1 MKISIII
8 PVYNSSLT
16 LKECLEA
23 IFNSNFKN
31 FEVIV
36 ISDNSTD
43 NSVGIAKQYQCK
55 IIELSENKG
64 PAFARNEGAKIS
76 EGDIL
81 LFVDSDVIIKK
92 DALNYLSEKFLQ
104 NEIDAIQGIYSHE
117 PTYKSIITQ
126 YQMSY
131 NCYYIWPE
139 NKKYASTLSTCC
151 LAIRKKIFLNLKGFN
166 VNFKRPS
173 AEDEEFGYFLIDKGY
188 KILILRELKAEHRIN
203 YNLKHFIKKKFY
215 IYIDVMKEYLR
226 NKTYVKKIKQT
237 NYAKVLAGIV
247 ILGLIILTAIGT
259 IIFLNKT
266 ILYIFLTLNIAFLLL
281 HTGFMRFVGRTKGLT
296 KAFGVVAVCY
306 IDTFLMLVGL
316 LYGSLSYFF
325 GKKY

>member
-117 PTYKSIITQ
+117 PTYKSIVTQ

-188 KILILRELKAEHRIN
+188 KILILRELKVEHRIN

-215 IYIDVMKEYLR
+215 GYIDVMKEYLR

>member
-117 PTYKSIITQ
+117 PTYKSIVTQ

-151 LAIRKKIFLNLKGFN
+151 FAIRKKIFLNLKGFN
-166 VNFKRPS
+166 VNFKRAS

-188 KILILRELKAEHRIN
+188 KILILRELNVEHRVN

-259 IIFLNKT
+259 IIFLNET

>member
-1 MKISIII
+1 MKISIIV
-8 PVYNSSLT
+8 PTYNSSLT

-23 IFNSNFKN
+23 VFNSNFKN

-81 LFVDSDVIIKK
+81 LFVDSDVIIKEN
-92 DALNYLSEKFLQ
+92 ALNYLSEKFLQ

-188 KILILRELKAEHRIN
+188 KILILRELNVEHRVN

-215 IYIDVMKEYLR
+215 TYIDVMKEYLR

>member
-173 AEDEEFGYFLIDKGY
+173 AEDEEFGYFLIAKGY
-188 KILILRELKAEHRIN
+188 KILILRELKVEHRID

-215 IYIDVMKEYLR
+215 TYIDVMKEYLR

-296 KAFGVVAVCY
+296 KVFGVVAVCY

>member
-188 KILILRELKAEHRIN
+188 KILILRELNVEHRVN

-215 IYIDVMKEYLR
+215 TYIDVMKEYLR

-237 NYAKVLAGIV
+237 NYSKVLGGIV

-266 ILYIFLTLNIAFLLL
+266 ILSIFLILNIAFLLL
-281 HTGFMRFVGRTKGLT
+281 HTGFMKFVGRAKGLA
-296 KAFGVVAVCY
+296 KAFEVMAICY

>member
-151 LAIRKKIFLNLKGFN
+151 LAIRKKIFFNLKGFN

-188 KILILRELKAEHRIN
+188 KILILRELNVEHRVN

-215 IYIDVMKEYLR
+215 TYIDVMKEYLR

-247 ILGLIILTAIGT
+247 ILGLIMLTAIGT
-259 IIFLNKT
+259 IIFINKT

-296 KAFGVVAVCY
+296 KVFGVVAVCY

>member
-43 NSVGIAKQYQCK
+43 NSVGIAKQHQCK

-117 PTYKSIITQ
+117 PTYKSIVTQ

-188 KILILRELKAEHRIN
+188 KILILRELNVEHRVN

-215 IYIDVMKEYLR
+215 GYIDVMKEYLR

>member
-55 IIELSENKG
+55 IIELPENKG

-151 LAIRKKIFLNLKGFN
+151 LGIRKKIFLNLKGFN

-188 KILILRELKAEHRIN
+188 KILILRELNVEHRVN
-203 YNLKHFIKKKFY
+203 YNLKHFIKKK
-215 IYIDVMKEYLR
+215 
-226 NKTYVKKIKQT
+226 
-237 NYAKVLAGIV
+237 
-247 ILGLIILTAIGT
+247 
-259 IIFLNKT
+259 
-266 ILYIFLTLNIAFLLL
+266 ILYIYRCNERI
-281 HTGFMRFVGRTKGLT
+281 
-296 KAFGVVAVCY
+296 
-306 IDTFLMLVGL
+306 
-316 LYGSLSYFF
+316 S
-325 GKKY
+325 

>member
-8 PVYNSSLT
+8 PAYNSSLT

-188 KILILRELKAEHRIN
+188 KILILRELNVEHRVN

-215 IYIDVMKEYLR
+215 TYTDVMKEYLR

>member
-139 NKKYASTLSTCC
+139 NKKYASTVSTCC

-166 VNFKRPS
+166 TNYKRAS
-173 AEDEEFGYFLIDKGY
+173 AEDEEFGYSLIDKGY
-188 KILILRELKAEHRIN
+188 KILILRELNVEHRVN

-215 IYIDVMKEYLR
+215 TYIDVMKEYLR

-281 HTGFMRFVGRTKGLT
+281 HAGFMRFVGRTKGLT

>member
-173 AEDEEFGYFLIDKGY
+173 AEDEEFGYFLIAKGY
-188 KILILRELKAEHRIN
+188 KILILRELKVEHRIN

-226 NKTYVKKIKQT
+226 NKTYFEKIKQT
-237 NYAKVLAGIV
+237 NYSKVLAGIV

-259 IIFLNKT
+259 IIFLNET

>member
-8 PVYNSSLT
+8 PAYNSSLT

-117 PTYKSIITQ
+117 PTYKSIVTQ

-151 LAIRKKIFLNLKGFN
+151 FAIRKKIFLNLKGFN

-173 AEDEEFGYFLIDKGY
+173 AEDEEFGYFLIAKGY
-188 KILILRELKAEHRIN
+188 KILILRELKVEHRIN

-215 IYIDVMKEYLR
+215 AYIDIMKEYLR
-226 NKTYVKKIKQT
+226 NKTYFEKIKQT
-237 NYAKVLAGIV
+237 NYSKVLAGIV

>member
-166 VNFKRPS
+166 VNFKRSS
-173 AEDEEFGYFLIDKGY
+173 AEDEEFGYFLIAKGY
-188 KILILRELKAEHRIN
+188 KILILRELKVEHRIN

-215 IYIDVMKEYLR
+215 TYIDVMKEYLR

>member
-117 PTYKSIITQ
+117 PTYKSIVTQ

-188 KILILRELKAEHRIN
+188 KILILRELNVEHRVN

-215 IYIDVMKEYLR
+215 GYIDVMKEYLR

-281 HTGFMRFVGRTKGLT
+281 HTGFMRFVGCTKGLT

>member
-117 PTYKSIITQ
+117 PTYKSIVTQ

-139 NKKYASTLSTCC
+139 NKKSNESLS
-151 LAIRKKIFLNLKGFN
+151 KKILSIF
-166 VNFKRPS
+166 VNN
-173 AEDEEFGYFLIDKGY
+173 IQ
-188 KILILRELKAEHRIN
+188 
-203 YNLKHFIKKKFY
+203 
-215 IYIDVMKEYLR
+215 
-226 NKTYVKKIKQT
+226 KQ
-237 NYAKVLAGIV
+237 
-247 ILGLIILTAIGT
+247 
-259 IIFLNKT
+259 
-266 ILYIFLTLNIAFLLL
+266 
-281 HTGFMRFVGRTKGLT
+281 
-296 KAFGVVAVCY
+296 
-306 IDTFLMLVGL
+306 
-316 LYGSLSYFF
+316 
-325 GKKY
+325 

>member
-1 MKISIII
+1 
-8 PVYNSSLT
+8 
-16 LKECLEA
+16 
-23 IFNSNFKN
+23 
-31 FEVIV
+31 
-36 ISDNSTD
+36 
-43 NSVGIAKQYQCK
+43 
-55 IIELSENKG
+55 
-64 PAFARNEGAKIS
+64 
-76 EGDIL
+76 
-81 LFVDSDVIIKK
+81 
-92 DALNYLSEKFLQ
+92 
-104 NEIDAIQGIYSHE
+104 
-117 PTYKSIITQ
+117 
-126 YQMSY
+126 MSY
-131 NCYYIWPE
+131 YCYYFWPE

-173 AEDEEFGYFLIDKGY
+173 AEDEEFGYFLIAKGY
-188 KILILRELKAEHRIN
+188 KILILRELKVEHRIN

-226 NKTYVKKIKQT
+226 NKTYFEKIKQT
-237 NYAKVLAGIV
+237 NYSKVLAGIV

>member
-23 IFNSNFKN
+23 VFNSNFKN

-166 VNFKRPS
+166 TNYKRAS
-173 AEDEEFGYFLIDKGY
+173 AEDEEFGYLLIDKCY
-188 KILILRELKAEHRIN
+188 KILILRELNVEHRVN
-203 YNLKHFIKKKFY
+203 YNIRHFIKKKFHT
-215 IYIDVMKEYLR
+215 YIDVMKEYLR

-296 KAFGVVAVCY
+296 KVFGVVAVCY

>member
-8 PVYNSSLT
+8 PAYNSSLT

-43 NSVGIAKQYQCK
+43 NSVSIAKQYQCK

-188 KILILRELKAEHRIN
+188 KILILRELNVEHRVN
-203 YNLKHFIKKKFY
+203 YNIRHFIKKKFY
-215 IYIDVMKEYLR
+215 TYIDVMKEYHR

-237 NYAKVLAGIV
+237 NYSKVLGGIV

-281 HTGFMRFVGRTKGLT
+281 HAGFMRFVGRTKGLT

>member
-8 PVYNSSLT
+8 PAYNSSLT

-139 NKKYASTLSTCC
+139 NKKYASSLSTCC

-166 VNFKRPS
+166 VNYKRPS

-188 KILILRELKAEHRIN
+188 KILILRELNVEHRVN

-215 IYIDVMKEYLR
+215 TYIDVMKEYLR

-259 IIFLNKT
+259 IIFLNET
-266 ILYIFLTLNIAFLLL
+266 ILYIFLTLNITFLLL

>member
-16 LKECLEA
+16 LKECLGA
-23 IFNSNFKN
+23 VLDSSFKN
-31 FEVIV
+31 FEVIIV
-36 ISDNSTD
+36 SDNSPD
-43 NSVGIAKQYQCK
+43 NSVVIARQHQCK
-55 IIELSENKG
+55 IIELPKNKG
-64 PAFARNEGAKIS
+64 PAFARNRGAQVS
-76 EGDIL
+76 AGDIL
-81 LFVDSDVIIKK
+81 LFIDSDVIIKN
-92 DALNYLSEKFLQ
+92 DALNYLNDMFFQ
-104 NEIDAIQGIYSHE
+104 NEIDAIQGIYSHK
-117 PTYKSIITQ
+117 PTYESIATQ

-131 NCYYIWPE
+131 NCYYIWPK

-166 VNFKRPS
+166 TNIKRAS
-173 AEDEEFGYFLIDKGY
+173 AEDEEFGYLLIDKGY
-188 KILILRELKAEHRIN
+188 KILISRELNVEHRVN
-203 YNLKHFIKKKFY
+203 YNIRHFIKKKFY
-215 IYIDVMKEYLR
+215 TYIDVMKEYLR

-247 ILGLIILTAIGT
+247 ILGLILLPAIGT

-266 ILYIFLTLNIAFLLL
+266 ILFIFLILNITFLLL

>member
-104 NEIDAIQGIYSHE
+104 NEIDAIQGVYSHE

-126 YQMSY
+126 YQMS
-131 NCYYIWPE
+131 
-139 NKKYASTLSTCC
+139 
-151 LAIRKKIFLNLKGFN
+151 
-166 VNFKRPS
+166 
-173 AEDEEFGYFLIDKGY
+173 
-188 KILILRELKAEHRIN
+188 
-203 YNLKHFIKKKFY
+203 
-215 IYIDVMKEYLR
+215 
-226 NKTYVKKIKQT
+226 
-237 NYAKVLAGIV
+237 
-247 ILGLIILTAIGT
+247 
-259 IIFLNKT
+259 
-266 ILYIFLTLNIAFLLL
+266 
-281 HTGFMRFVGRTKGLT
+281 
-296 KAFGVVAVCY
+296 
-306 IDTFLMLVGL
+306 
-316 LYGSLSYFF
+316 
-325 GKKY
+325 

>member
-16 LKECLEA
+16 LKECLDA

-117 PTYKSIITQ
+117 PTYKSIVTQ

-173 AEDEEFGYFLIDKGY
+173 AEDEEFGYFLIAKGY
-188 KILILRELKAEHRIN
+188 KILILRELKVEHRIN

-237 NYAKVLAGIV
+237 NYSKVLVGIV

-281 HTGFMRFVGRTKGLT
+281 HAGFMRFVGRTKGLT